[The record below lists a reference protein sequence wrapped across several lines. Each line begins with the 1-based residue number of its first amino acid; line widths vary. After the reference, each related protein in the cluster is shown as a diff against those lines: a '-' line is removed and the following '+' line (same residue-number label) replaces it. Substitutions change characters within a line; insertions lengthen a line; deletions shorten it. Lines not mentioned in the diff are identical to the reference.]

1 MKYTGQLLTNKIKKV
16 LAIKGNFYEFTLIAI
31 IFLLILILIKIA
43 L

>member
-1 MKYTGQLLTNKIKKV
+1 MEYTGQVLVNKIKKV
-16 LAIKGNFYEFTLIAI
+16 LATKGNFYEFTLIAI